1 VKIYYN
7 FISSNLQRK
16 VMDIEMASF
25 IAILGT
31 VGMSVGLALSGTLQN
46 FAGGV
51 AILMFK
57 PFKAKTTG

>member
-1 VKIYYN
+1 
-7 FISSNLQRK
+7 
-16 VMDIEMASF
+16 MASF

-31 VGMSVGLALSGTLQN
+31 VGMSVGLALSGTLHN